1 MNIKRMIRVSLFA
14 AFLAVSVYLLPPIL
28 VPIIDVSV
36 TLQTLFVML
45 IGYLLSPVEAF
56 LSVLVYVLL
65 GAIGLP
71 VFSGLR
77 GGIQPIIGPTGGF
90 IMLFPVVSYLIS
102 KFKSKVR
109 NKPYDLLIGFVF
121 GIVMLYLV
129 ATIWLSF
136 SLGINYFSA
145 LLGMLI
151 FIPVDI
157 IKLLIAYAIY
167 LRLPKEIIR

>member
-14 AFLAVSVYLLPPIL
+14 AFLAVSVYLLPPIA
-28 VPIIDVSV
+28 VPIIDVSI

-45 IGYLLSPVEAF
+45 IGFLLSPVEAF
-56 LSVLVYVLL
+56 LSVFVYVLL

-90 IMLFPVVSYLIS
+90 IVLFPVVAYLIS

-109 NKPYDLLIGFVF
+109 NKPYDLMIGFLF
-121 GIVMLYLV
+121 GVVMLYLL

-136 SLGINYFSA
+136 SLGLAYFTA
-145 LLGMLI
+145 LSGMMI
-151 FIPVDI
+151 FIPFDI
-157 IKLLIAYAIY
+157 VKLLIAYAIY
-167 LRLPKEIIR
+167 LRLPREIIQ